1 VLVRSGI
8 LDGINTLYL
17 ASVAGWGVLIGLL
30 IVMVGLLLWLA
41 GLRVLGSQLE
51 PEIAIEWLPRWV
63 ALTRLERWTI
73 LWGYARM
80 DRTERNIFKNLWME
94 LDCRVY
100 QELTLPQ
107 TVLLSSFGGAWL
119 IGEIA
124 RSIKHPDWMTG
135 LQRPSAMPVSERPT
149 TFFQIV
155 AADLAGKVIVGGFL
169 ISLFCL
175 VTRAALR

>member
-1 VLVRSGI
+1 MLARSGVM
-8 LDGINTLYL
+8 DGINTLYL

-41 GLRVLGSQLE
+41 GLRVLGSQLDSE
-51 PEIAIEWLPRWV
+51 VAVEGLPRWV

-80 DRTERNIFKNLWME
+80 DKVERNIFKSLWME

-100 QELTLPQ
+100 QELALAQ
-107 TVLLSSFGGAWL
+107 TILLSSFGGTWL

-124 RSIKHPDWMTG
+124 RSIRHPDWMTG
-135 LQRPSAMPVSERPT
+135 LQRPSVMPVCERPT
-149 TFFQIV
+149 TFVQIV
-155 AADLAGKVIVGGFL
+155 AADMAGKVIGGGIFT
-169 ISLFCL
+169 SLLCL
-175 VTRAALR
+175 VVRAALR